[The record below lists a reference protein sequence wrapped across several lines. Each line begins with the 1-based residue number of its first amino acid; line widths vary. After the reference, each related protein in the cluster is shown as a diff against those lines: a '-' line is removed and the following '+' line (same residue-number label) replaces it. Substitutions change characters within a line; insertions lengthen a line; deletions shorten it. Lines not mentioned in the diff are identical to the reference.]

1 MLTNE
6 LVVNGKGFSRRRSLL
21 WWQDSIAQL
30 PDLIL
35 DEPPRGACQL
45 IHAPDAG
52 EIFAVDAFCIVTGA
66 VLAHEHGRNTQTLM
80 PQGAYLGGGIVHT
93 VGAAVITTQRLFR
106 AGRYAAAVVGG
117 SIRQM
122 SRCRGAGPGSKLTR
136 SPAAR
141 RARPS
146 RFQPDA
152 KYWSIP
158 CRLLSAKPLSTR
170 RTV

>member
-1 MLTNE
+1 MLTNG

-35 DEPPRGACQL
+35 DEPPGGACQL

-52 EIFAVDAFCIVTGA
+52 EIFAVDAFCIVAGA
-66 VLAHEHGRNTQTLM
+66 VLAHEHGRDTQTPAL
-80 PQGAYLGGGIVHT
+80 QVAHLGGGIVHA

-106 AGRYAAAVVGG
+106 AGRYAAAVVGEA
-117 SIRQM
+117 SVSRM

-158 CRLLSAKPLSTR
+158 AGFCPQSP
-170 RTV
+170 